1 MNSSQLL
8 IEGDWSL
15 FLDRD
20 GVINHRIV
28 GDYVRNIEQLKLYSQ
43 IEKTIANLSRL
54 FAHTFVVTNQQGVG
68 KGLMST
74 DDVNKVHNYISDK
87 VSLENG
93 KIDAF
98 YFAPQLKS
106 ENHPLRKPGIGMALK
121 AKMEFPN
128 VDFHKSVMVGDSES
142 DIIFGKK
149 TGMKTVFIQTQSK
162 KLDSVEADFSFASLE
177 EFAKT
182 LL

>member
-28 GDYVRNIEQLKLYSQ
+28 GDYVRSINQLELYGD
-43 IEKTIANLSRL
+43 IEKTIANLSGI
-54 FAHTFVVTNQQGVG
+54 FAHTFVVTNQQGIG
-68 KGLMST
+68 KGLMTSE
-74 DDVNKVHNYISDK
+74 DVEQIHEFIAKKVKS
-87 VSLENG
+87 ENG

-98 YFAPQLKS
+98 YFAPQLKI

-121 AKMEFPN
+121 AKMQFPL
-128 VDFHKSVMVGDSES
+128 VDFKKSVMVGDSES
-142 DIIFGKK
+142 DIVFGKK
-149 TGMKTVFIQTQSK
+149 AGMKTVFIQTQSK
-162 KLDSVEADFSFASLE
+162 KLETVEADFSFASLQD
-177 EFAKT
+177 FANWII
-182 LL
+182 